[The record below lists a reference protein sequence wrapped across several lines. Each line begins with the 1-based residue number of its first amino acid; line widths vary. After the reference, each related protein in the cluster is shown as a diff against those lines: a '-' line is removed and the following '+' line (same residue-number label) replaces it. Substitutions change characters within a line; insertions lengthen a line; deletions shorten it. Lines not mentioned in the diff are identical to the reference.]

1 MTTVAKTISRAA
13 DDLASRLHDASDK
26 IIELKD
32 DAQRSIGS
40 GVKTVGS
47 TIKQHPFAAIA
58 IGVAVGYLGARLLHR
73 G

>member
-13 DDLASRLHDASDK
+13 DDLASRFHDASDK

-32 DAQRSIGS
+32 DAQRSVGK
-40 GVKTVGS
+40 GVKTVG
-47 TIKQHPFAAIA
+47 TTVRYHPFAAIA
-58 IGVAVGYLGARLLHR
+58 LGVAAGYLGARLLHR